1 MKGSLRT
8 KRLFL
13 DIHSGMWSL
22 LVPWGGKFD
31 FQDIP
36 AGRVDSWQVLTNL
49 MQAPFKDISN
59 QVCMLLTHFKRTLL
73 CVPTDGSYRGRD
85 ELLSGGDVCH
95 TAGMPSRQGLQDESW
110 RHKSDAK
117 WLPAR
122 ELQMLVSC

>member
-22 LVPWGGKFD
+22 LVPWGGKLD

-36 AGRVDSWQVLTNL
+36 AARVDSWQVLTNL

-59 QVCMLLTHFKRTLL
+59 QVCMLLTHLKSTFL
-73 CVPTDGSYRGRD
+73 CVLTDGSYRGRD
-85 ELLSGGDVCH
+85 EVMAAMCVIQLACLAGKDCKTSHGGTNLMQSGC
-95 TAGMPSRQGLQDESW
+95 
-110 RHKSDAK
+110 RH
-117 WLPAR
+117 W
-122 ELQMLVSC
+122 SCRC